1 LDFTSFDEV
10 VSYME
15 SFTNLEKQVDHYT
28 VRTYRLDRMRA
39 LMDHFGPPSA
49 LSETAHRGSKGKG
62 SRRVIWPVD
71 WWRLAIAPDCISPSS
86 V

>member
-1 LDFTSFDEV
+1 MEFTSFEEV

-39 LMDHFGPPSA
+39 LTEHFEHPERA
-49 LSETAHRGSKGKG
+49 YRKLHIAGSKGKG
-62 SRRVIWPVD
+62 STASY
-71 WWRLAIAPDCISPSS
+71 L
-86 V
+86 